1 VPLLEGKIRS
11 GFAMTEPGVA
21 SSDATNIEARI
32 ERAVGK
38 DGDEYIINGRK
49 WWTSGA
55 PDPRCKILIFM
66 GKTDPDNPSRHNQQS
81 MVLVPMDTPGVKL
94 VRPLTVFGY
103 DHAPHG
109 HGEMLF
115 ENVRVPVSN
124 ILLGEGRGFEIAQ
137 GRLGP
142 GRIHHCMR
150 LIGVAERALELM
162 CKRALNRVAFHKPVA
177 DQGVTR
183 ERIANARMLI
193 DQARLLTLNAAWKM
207 DTVGNKVAKQE
218 IAMIK
223 VVAPNMAC
231 QVIDWAMQ
239 VHGGDAGVCDDFPLA
254 DAYANSRTLR
264 FADGPDEV
272 HRNAIAK
279 QELGRYLYL
288 EGGREKGEGW
298 CGSGFTLPPSPFPL
312 LPSPFPLP
320 PSLFPIKMSTRH
332 FAHWPKGLPRHM
344 TIPETDLFYNVE
356 VSARRYPAKPF
367 LVFYDTQISYAEFK
381 DEAERIAGW
390 LQAQG
395 VNKGDRVLL
404 YMQNSPQFVLAY
416 YGILRANAVVVPVNP
431 MNMTTELRHYVRDA
445 GARVAIVAQD
455 ILPQMQPLLG
465 GGPDQ
470 GLQQILVATYSDY
483 LKAPTEI
490 KVPDF
495 VKAPRQSFA
504 DAGVTPWCDMLAAN
518 ARPGPIEV
526 GPDDLCVM
534 PYTSGTTG
542 HPKGCMHTHRTV
554 MHTLMAGY
562 QWFGIQQ
569 DAVYLAVLPF
579 FHVTGMQGSMSGPL
593 QSGATVVL
601 LPRWDREAAAQCI
614 ARYGVTSW
622 TAIPTMIID
631 FLMNPNLGNY
641 DLSSI
646 TRMSGGG
653 AAMPEAIAQKLLDM
667 GITYVEGY
675 GLSETIAPSHIN
687 PPDRGKEAVPR
698 HSDLR
703 RRIHGG
709 RPQRLQ
715 GTAVRRSRRNPHPR
729 AAGVQGLLEQPGSHA
744 QCLRRTR
751 RQAAGS
757 APATWPTSMRTATSS
772 WSTASSA

>member
-1 VPLLEGKIRS
+1 
-11 GFAMTEPGVA
+11 
-21 SSDATNIEARI
+21 
-32 ERAVGK
+32 
-38 DGDEYIINGRK
+38 
-49 WWTSGA
+49 
-55 PDPRCKILIFM
+55 
-66 GKTDPDNPSRHNQQS
+66 
-81 MVLVPMDTPGVKL
+81 
-94 VRPLTVFGY
+94 
-103 DHAPHG
+103 
-109 HGEMLF
+109 
-115 ENVRVPVSN
+115 
-124 ILLGEGRGFEIAQ
+124 
-137 GRLGP
+137 
-142 GRIHHCMR
+142 
-150 LIGVAERALELM
+150 
-162 CKRALNRVAFHKPVA
+162 
-177 DQGVTR
+177 
-183 ERIANARMLI
+183 
-193 DQARLLTLNAAWKM
+193 
-207 DTVGNKVAKQE
+207 
-218 IAMIK
+218 
-223 VVAPNMAC
+223 
-231 QVIDWAMQ
+231 
-239 VHGGDAGVCDDFPLA
+239 
-254 DAYANSRTLR
+254 
-264 FADGPDEV
+264 
-272 HRNAIAK
+272 
-279 QELGRYLYL
+279 
-288 EGGREKGEGW
+288 
-298 CGSGFTLPPSPFPL
+298 
-312 LPSPFPLP
+312 
-320 PSLFPIKMSTRH
+320 MSTRH
-332 FAHWPKGLPRHM
+332 FAHWPKGLPRTM
-344 TIPETDLFYNVE
+344 TVPETDLFYNVE

-390 LQAQG
+390 LQSQG
-395 VNKGDRVLL
+395 VAKGDRVLL

-431 MNMTTELRHYVRDA
+431 MNMTTELRHYVKDA
-445 GARVAIVAQD
+445 GARVAVVAQD

-465 GGPDQ
+465 NGPDQ
-470 GLQQILVATYSDY
+470 GLEQILVATYSDY
-483 LKAPTEI
+483 LKAPTEM

-495 VKAPRQSFA
+495 VKAPRQA
-504 DAGVTPWCDMLAAN
+504 LAEAGVTPWCDMLAAN
-518 ARPGPIEV
+518 TRPGAIEV

-687 PPDRGKEAVPR
+687 PPDRARKQCLGIPIFDVESMVVEPDHICRTAA
-698 HSDLR
+698 
-703 RRIHGG
+703 
-709 RPQRLQ
+709 QRSW
-715 GTAVRRSRRNPHPR
+715 RDPHAR
-729 AAGVQGLLEQPGSHA
+729 TAGVQGLLEQSGRHA
-744 QCLRRTR
+744 QRLHRARRQELVPYRRLGLRR
-751 RQAAGS
+751 
-757 APATWPTSMRTATSS
+757 
-772 WSTASSA
+772 